1 MKNSLVLFI
10 LISLLGCKDDQI
22 TQPDQKKSTFE
33 IYFLKDT
40 TLTMG
45 KIKNSNVFPFIA
57 NLQELE
63 LADKPWI
70 TQDDI
75 EFYEWAT
82 HNIYLKK
89 DKSNFFPGTL
99 EFAYRFPKSWTDR
112 PWIVVA
118 NGTPCYAGFFGT
130 EQSTLKYPFPE
141 INALCVGFFPKDV
154 LTSLWYNRGITT
166 DIRFNN
172 VVKETLKQCGI
183 FREGIE
189 VSIDTTGSPVK
200 VYADTTAEYTF
211 KFKNNDTGNLYLF
224 DPAKVKPDV
233 FPFYAGQMNFRNT
246 INNKNYWTEYK
257 NVKIPNGWPNEFDPS
272 WYTLLKSGESVKR
285 TFRMRS
291 YPSIIP
297 VGTYSLQTQYTT
309 PVHALEKNI
318 RETPQGRYFICGGSV
333 FTDTVR
339 VVISRVY

>member
-1 MKNSLVLFI
+1 MKNIIVLLI
-10 LISLLGCKDDQI
+10 LISLLGCKEDQI

-40 TLTMG
+40 TLTIG
-45 KIKNSNVFPFIA
+45 KIKNSNIFPFIT

-75 EFYEWAT
+75 EFYEWST

-89 DKSNFFPGTL
+89 DKSIFFPGAL
-99 EFAYRFPKSWTDR
+99 EFAYRFPNSWTDR

-118 NGTPCYAGFFGT
+118 NKIPCYAGFIGT

-141 INALCVGFFPKDV
+141 INALCVGFFPKDI
-154 LTSLWYNRGITT
+154 LTSLLNLRTTTT
-166 DIRFNN
+166 DIRNN
-172 VVKETLKQCGI
+172 NLVKETLKQCGI
-183 FREGIE
+183 YREGIE
-189 VSIDTTGSPVK
+189 VSIDTSGSPVK
-200 VYADTTAEYTF
+200 VFADTTVEYTF

-224 DPAKVKPDV
+224 DPDKVKRDV
-233 FPFYAGQMNFRNT
+233 FPFYGGTMNFKNI
-246 INNKNYWTEYK
+246 INKYYWTEYK
-257 NVKIPNGWPNEFDPS
+257 NVKTPNGWPNEFDPS
-272 WYTLLKSGESVKR
+272 WYTLLQSGESVKR
-285 TFRMRS
+285 TIRMKV
-291 YPSIIP
+291 YPSLLP
-297 VGTYSLQTQYTT
+297 FGTYLLSAQYGT

-318 RETPQGRYFICGGSV
+318 RETSQGRYFISGGGS

-339 VVISRVY
+339 VVISRIY